1 MKEASHKR
9 SHVVWFHLHEMS
21 RIMKSIETESR
32 LVTTAGAGAG
42 AGVGDWEK
50 WVTANVHRVLMVGV
64 ENVLKL
70 NWGDCCTTRWIH

>member
-1 MKEASHKR
+1 
-9 SHVVWFHLHEMS
+9 MS
-21 RIMKSIETESR
+21 RIKKSIATESS

-50 WVTANVHRVLMVGV
+50 WVTANVYRVLMVGV

-70 NWGDCCTTRWIH
+70 NWGDGCTTLWIYQNTLNSTL